1 MLGQTEVKAQTMLL
15 EMRVA
20 EVEDAVPQLAEH
32 LQEIDDTWGGTPPCP
47 AAAAASSLS
56 RVVCSLC
63 RQARRVWRPPG
74 GDEHR
79 PDHAGDGVR
88 GRLVTARV
96 KGSPNEI

>member
-1 MLGQTEVKAQTMLL
+1 MLL

-32 LQEIDDTWGGTPPCP
+32 LQEIDDTWGGTPALPRRRHDALAP
-47 AAAAASSLS
+47 SLS
-56 RVVCSLC
+56 RVACSLC